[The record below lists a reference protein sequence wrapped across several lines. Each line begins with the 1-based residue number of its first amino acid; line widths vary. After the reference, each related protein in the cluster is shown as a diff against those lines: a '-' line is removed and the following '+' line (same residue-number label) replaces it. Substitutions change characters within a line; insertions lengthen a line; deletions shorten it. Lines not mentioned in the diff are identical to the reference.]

1 MCTGGPPDVPFAVL
15 PVHKSDGWVD
25 ELDCALQ
32 ELGEVLERFAATAAE
47 GPPMERVLQALER

>member
-1 MCTGGPPDVPFAVL
+1 MCAGRPPYVSLAVL

-32 ELGEVLERFAATAAE
+32 ELGEVPERFAATAAE
-47 GPPMERVLQALER
+47 APHEKSASGT

>member
-1 MCTGGPPDVPFAVL
+1 MCAGRPPYVSLAVL

-32 ELGEVLERFAATAAE
+32 ELGEVPERFAATAAE
-47 GPPMERVLQALER
+47 APPMERVFHALER